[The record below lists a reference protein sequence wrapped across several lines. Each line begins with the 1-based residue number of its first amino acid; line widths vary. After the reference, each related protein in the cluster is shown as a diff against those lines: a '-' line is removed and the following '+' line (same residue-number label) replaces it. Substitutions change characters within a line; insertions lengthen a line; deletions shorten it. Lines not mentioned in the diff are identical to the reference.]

1 MCVCAQTSIID
12 MEYFTG
18 KLARHYE
25 LPVLSL
31 RQLLQSVFH
40 KQIMKWTTL
49 YCYQKFWNECSR
61 NQG

>member
-1 MCVCAQTSIID
+1 

-31 RQLLQSVFH
+31 RQLLQSVFR
-40 KQIMKWTTL
+40 KEIVKWTTL
-49 YCYQKFWNECSR
+49 YCQEKPWYQCDG